1 MSFRIHV
8 PAALFALLSCAG
20 LAVAQKAAHPNPNPV
35 PAPPVPRAEAS
46 APVSLMDLARAD
58 VLLESGNSA
67 LEKRAGPAVTDPTA
81 PPTGK
86 VVDLVLS
93 TQDGQ
98 IACAALAVGKLLG
111 SDERTVLVPATA
123 FRAAPAEGRAVIV
136 VRLTKAELSGL
147 PEFDLKKEGKDGL
160 DRAVERARGLGT
172 AGSAN
177 GIRES
182 DKLHPGGKG
191 GESDGGTAPGFTLSN
206 APNYVLATQLP
217 ECTVSGS
224 DAEFGKVHDAAVD
237 PAKNTVGYLIVAR
250 SGGAGSGT
258 TMHAVPFRVCKWT
271 STAGKIDVKIAKPSE
286 QLKAAPE
293 YKKPDQGVLTP
304 EQARAADAFFGGGKP
319 GETEGTRPL

>member
-1 MSFRIHV
+1 MSIRIHA
-8 PAALFALLSCAG
+8 PAALVAVLSCASV
-20 LAVAQKAAHPNPNPV
+20 AVAQKAAHPNPNP
-35 PAPPVPRAEAS
+35 APTPVLRAEVG
-46 APVSLMDLARAD
+46 APVSLMELARAD
-58 VLLESGNSA
+58 VVLESGNTA
-67 LEKRAGPAVTDPTA
+67 PEKRAGPAVTDPDA

-123 FRAAPAEGRAVIV
+123 FRTGTPNGQSVIV
-136 VRLTKAELSGL
+136 LRLTKAELSGL
-147 PEFDLKKEGKDGL
+147 PEFDVKKEGKDGL
-160 DRAVERARGLGT
+160 DRAVERARGLGS

-182 DKLHPGGKG
+182 EKVHPGGKG
-191 GESDGGTAPGFTLSN
+191 RENDGEGGPGFSLSN

-217 ECTVSGS
+217 DCTVSGT
-224 DAEFGKVHDAAVD
+224 DAEFGKVHDASVD
-237 PAKNTVGYLIVAR
+237 PAKNTIGYVIVAR

-271 STAGKIDVKIAKPSE
+271 STAGKVDVKIAKPSE
-286 QLKAAPE
+286 QLKSAPE
-293 YKKPDQGVLTP
+293 YKKPDQGILTP
-304 EQARAADAFFGGGKP
+304 EQAKAADAFFGGGKP
-319 GETEGTRPL
+319 GGTEGMRPL